1 MTTTPNLEAS
11 FRFLSELS
19 SNNHKAWFE
28 EHRPDYEA
36 ARAAF
41 EYFLAGLIEEFHTID
56 NLGGLT
62 PRQCVARI
70 YRDVRFSH
78 DKTPYK
84 TNFGALIAPGGW
96 KSQTQGYYIGLGPG
110 QTMVAGGL
118 YAPTAEQLERF
129 RRAIDGHA
137 PSFKEI
143 LSAPAFIESFGSISG
158 ERLKTAPKG
167 YERDHPEI
175 DLLRLKQITVIHQ
188 YSDADALLPDFITRA
203 IRDCRAMRPFLDYL
217 LPIQ

>member
-1 MTTTPNLEAS
+1 MSNTPNLEAS

-19 SNNHKAWFE
+19 LNNHKAWFE
-28 EHRPDYEA
+28 AHRADYEA

-41 EYFLAGLIEEFHTID
+41 EYFLGGLIDEFRGPD
-56 NLGGLT
+56 NLGGLL

-70 YRDVRFSH
+70 FRDVRFSH

-96 KSQTQGYYIGLGPG
+96 KSQTQGYYIGAGPG

-118 YAPTAEQLERF
+118 YAPTPEQLERF
-129 RRAIDGHA
+129 RRAVDGHA
-137 PSFKEI
+137 LSLKEI
-143 LSAPAFIESFGSISG
+143 LGAPAFIASFGAISG

-167 YERDHPEI
+167 YERGHPEI
-175 DLLRLKQITVIHQ
+175 ELLKLKQITVIHQ
-188 YSDADALLPDFITRA
+188 YTDGEALQPDFTARA
-203 IRDCRAMRPFLDYL
+203 IQDCRAMRPFLDYL